1 MAGGGN
7 FIGRVISYV
16 ANELIVN
23 GLSNSHAFQRFA
35 VRTSKR
41 IENISKMAAE
51 SKEKVAQHM
60 EELSKNSD
68 VNFQEAVINSV
79 FRSDGYY
86 MDQAQIVRGWGEA
99 EDLVEMA
106 AAPARTDS
114 KSQASIPPYM
124 KAISGSLGGVVEAC
138 CLQPIDVIKTRLQ
151 LDRGGAYKGI
161 AHCGST
167 VVRTEGVRALWKGLT
182 PFATH
187 LTLKYTL
194 RMGSNAMFQ
203 TVFKDSET
211 GKVSNHGRL
220 LSGFGAGVLEAL
232 AIVTP
237 FEVVKIRLQQQK
249 GLSPE
254 LFKYKGPI
262 HCART
267 IVREESLLG
276 LWSGAAPTVMRNGTN
291 QAVMFTAKNSFDV
304 LLWNKHEGDGQ
315 ALQPWQSMISGFLA
329 GTAGPFCTGP
339 FDVVKTRLMA
349 QTRDGEGGL
358 KYRGMVH
365 AIRTIYAEEG
375 LVALWRGL
383 LPRLMRIPPGQAIM
397 WAVADQVTGLYEKRY
412 LLNAPL

>member
-1 MAGGGN
+1 M
-7 FIGRVISYV
+7 S
-16 ANELIVN
+16 
-23 GLSNSHAFQRFA
+23 S
-35 VRTSKR
+35 
-41 IENISKMAAE
+41 
-51 SKEKVAQHM
+51 
-60 EELSKNSD
+60 
-68 VNFQEAVINSV
+68 
-79 FRSDGYY
+79 
-86 MDQAQIVRGWGEA
+86 
-99 EDLVEMA
+99 A
-106 AAPARTDS
+106 AAARTDS

-267 IVREESLLG
+267 IVREESILG

-358 KYRGMVH
+358 KYKGMVH